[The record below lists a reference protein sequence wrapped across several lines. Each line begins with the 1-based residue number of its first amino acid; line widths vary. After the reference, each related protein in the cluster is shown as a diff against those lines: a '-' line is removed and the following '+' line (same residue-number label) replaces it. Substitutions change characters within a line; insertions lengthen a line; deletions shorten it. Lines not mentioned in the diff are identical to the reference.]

1 VKDKLANWGVAD
13 YPSIFSRALGL
24 NALFTRPPEADLVAE
39 EFLRNYHSY
48 ADSLFRCYM
57 DMQPHRSITA
67 VNFRFD
73 LYASGEYSRMLESEW
88 GEPEGGEPEEG

>member
-1 VKDKLANWGVAD
+1 
-13 YPSIFSRALGL
+13 
-24 NALFTRPPEADLVAE
+24 
-39 EFLRNYHSY
+39 
-48 ADSLFRCYM
+48 M